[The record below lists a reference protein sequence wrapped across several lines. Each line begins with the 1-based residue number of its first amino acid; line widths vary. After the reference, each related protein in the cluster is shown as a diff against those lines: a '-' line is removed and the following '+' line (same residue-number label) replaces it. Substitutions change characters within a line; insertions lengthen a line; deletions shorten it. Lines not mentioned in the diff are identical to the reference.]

1 MMMNQQQPPL
11 APQGERVKINLT
23 EGSKPEGGKHRGLS
37 GDEKKKRKLKKE
49 KKQSSSIARQ

>member
-1 MMMNQQQPPL
+1 MNQQQPPL